1 MTAKTSGDI
10 AIVGMACLFPGADTP
25 QRFWANICQ
34 KLEFVGEP
42 LPAWDAERY
51 LQATG
56 TSFVPTSRGGYLGE
70 AFAADAAEM
79 GVMPSSVDGSEPDQ
93 FLALRIAKAALVDA
107 GALDHDHTKTGVIL
121 GHSTYL
127 HRGNAAVVQHGVVL
141 DQTRALLGQLLPGA
155 DPAVL
160 DRVRAEL
167 ASRLPPF
174 NADTAP
180 GLVPNVMTGRI
191 ANRLDLR
198 GPSINV
204 QTACSTSL
212 VAIHLA
218 SQSLLAYECDMA
230 VAGGVTIEFPHGQ
243 GYPYHPGEILSP
255 HGRCRA
261 FDAQSDGTVLTS
273 GAGAVVLRRLA
284 DALQDGDPILALVK
298 GSAINNDGSRK
309 VSYLA
314 PSVDGHAD
322 VVREALSVSGMSAR
336 DISLVD
342 AHGTGTAVGDP
353 IEVAALTEAF
363 RATTACG
370 RGRPAAE

>member
-127 HRGNAAVVQHGVVL
+127 HRG
-141 DQTRALLGQLLPGA
+141 D
-155 DPAVL
+155 
-160 DRVRAEL
+160 DRV
-167 ASRLPPF
+167 
-174 NADTAP
+174 
-180 GLVPNVMTGRI
+180 
-191 ANRLDLR
+191 
-198 GPSINV
+198 
-204 QTACSTSL
+204 
-212 VAIHLA
+212 
-218 SQSLLAYECDMA
+218 
-230 VAGGVTIEFPHGQ
+230 
-243 GYPYHPGEILSP
+243 
-255 HGRCRA
+255 
-261 FDAQSDGTVLTS
+261 
-273 GAGAVVLRRLA
+273 
-284 DALQDGDPILALVK
+284 
-298 GSAINNDGSRK
+298 
-309 VSYLA
+309 
-314 PSVDGHAD
+314 
-322 VVREALSVSGMSAR
+322 
-336 DISLVD
+336 
-342 AHGTGTAVGDP
+342 
-353 IEVAALTEAF
+353 
-363 RATTACG
+363 
-370 RGRPAAE
+370 